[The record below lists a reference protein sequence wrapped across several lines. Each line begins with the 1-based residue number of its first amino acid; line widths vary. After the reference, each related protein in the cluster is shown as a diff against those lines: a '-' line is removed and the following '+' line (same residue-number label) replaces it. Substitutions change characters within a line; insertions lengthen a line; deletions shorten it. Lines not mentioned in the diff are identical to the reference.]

1 MSRNGPLITLL
12 AGGALGVGLLVAGMA
27 ATPAE
32 PVADDAQDVGSTQ
45 TPATSAPPT
54 ESAKPSPSVAAPEPE
69 VSEGTPEPAS
79 YVGYVDGEYASVAV
93 VIDGA
98 EAVAYVCDGASL
110 EVWLK
115 GTAADGR
122 VELTGDRGTLSATY
136 DESAVTGEV
145 TADGLTWTFDVAQ
158 VAPPDGLYRFADTVS
173 GAEVVGGWIV
183 LPDGSQV
190 GAVNIDGETQPADGL
205 DPATGQVMIEG
216 TAVTAE
222 LQVDGSFDEPGE

>member
-32 PVADDAQDVGSTQ
+32 PAVDDTQDAGSSQ
-45 TPATSAPPT
+45 TPATPAAAG
-54 ESAKPSPSVAAPEPE
+54 ESAEPSPSAATPEPE
-69 VSEGTPEPAS
+69 ASEETPEPAS
-79 YVGYVDGEYASVAV
+79 YVGYVDGEHASVAV

-98 EAVAYVCDGASL
+98 EAIAYVCDGASI
-110 EVWLK
+110 EAWLK

-122 VELTGDRGTLSATY
+122 VELTGARGTLSAAY

-145 TADGLTWTFDVAQ
+145 AVDGLTWTFDVAQ
-158 VAPPDGLYRFADTVS
+158 VAPPDGLYRFADTVA

-183 LPDGSQV
+183 LPDGSQI
-190 GAVNIDGETQPADGL
+190 GAVSIDGETQPTDGI
-205 DPATGQVMIEG
+205 DPATGQVTIEG

-222 LQVDGSFDEPGE
+222 LQVDGSFDERGE